1 MANEVTIPLLPCASI
16 DEVAEFYVML
26 GFTVTY
32 RQYRPNA
39 YLSVRREEINLHF
52 FGIPGFDVTSSYSS
66 CLIQVDDPRELY
78 EAFAAGMRAVYGQ
91 VLLSG
96 IPRVTRPRRDGFLLV
111 DPGGNWVR
119 VVPAV
124 RERQEP
130 GRNGLSRALTNA
142 VTLAGS
148 HGAERQALK
157 ILEGA
162 LVREVHASEEERASA
177 LEFREELLE
186 RLNLHR

>member
-1 MANEVTIPLLPCASI
+1 MANEVTIPLLPCESI

-32 RQYRPNA
+32 RQHRPNA

-52 FGIPGFDVTSSYSS
+52 FGVPGHDAERSYSS
-66 CLIQVDDPRELY
+66 CLIQVEDPRELY
-78 EAFAAGMRAVYGQ
+78 EVFAAGMRAVYGQ
-91 VLLSG
+91 VLLTG
-96 IPRVTRPRRDGFLLV
+96 IPRMTRPRRDGFLVV
-111 DPGGNWVR
+111 DPGGNWIR

-124 RERQEP
+124 PESVRS
-130 GRNGLSRALTNA
+130 NGLSRALTSA

-148 HGAERQALK
+148 HGAQRQALK

-162 LVREVHASEEERASA
+162 LAREVHASEEERASA
-177 LEFREELLE
+177 LRFREELLE

>member
-1 MANEVTIPLLPCASI
+1 MANEVTIPLLPCESI

-39 YLSVRREEINLHF
+39 YLSVRREEIELHF
-52 FGIPGFDVTSSYSS
+52 FGIPGYDAERSYSS
-66 CLIQVDDPRELY
+66 CLIQLEDPRELY
-78 EAFAAGMRAVYGQ
+78 EVFAAGMRAVYGQ
-91 VLLSG
+91 VLLTG
-96 IPRVTRPRRDGFLLV
+96 IPRMTRPRRDGFLVV
-111 DPGGNWVR
+111 DPGGNWIR

-124 RERQEP
+124 RESVRS
-130 GRNGLSRALTNA
+130 NGLSRALTSA

-186 RLNLHR
+186 RLDPHRWS

>member
-1 MANEVTIPLLPCASI
+1 MANEVTIPLLPCAAI

-32 RQYRPNA
+32 RRHRPNA
-39 YLSVRREEINLHF
+39 YLSLRREEINLHF
-52 FGIPGFDVTSSYSS
+52 FGMPGHNPSESYSS

-78 EAFAAGMRAVYGQ
+78 EAFAAGMREVYGR
-91 VLLSG
+91 VLVSG
-96 IPRVTRPRRDGFLLV
+96 IPRMTRPRRDGFLVV

-124 RERQEP
+124 PEQES
-130 GRNGLSRALTNA
+130 GSSNGLTRALRNA

-148 HGAERQALK
+148 HGAERRALK

-162 LVREVHASEEERASA
+162 LMREVHASEEERASA
-177 LEFREELLE
+177 LDFRDELLE
-186 RLNLHR
+186 RLNSAR

>member
-32 RQYRPNA
+32 RQYRPND
-39 YLSVRREEINLHF
+39 YLSVQREEINLHF
-52 FGIPGFDVTSSYSS
+52 FGIPGYDPSASYSS
-66 CLIQVDDPRELY
+66 CLVQVEDPRELY
-78 EAFAAGMRAVYGQ
+78 DAFAHGMRAVYGQ
-91 VLLSG
+91 VLVTG
-96 IPRVTRPRRDGFLLV
+96 IPRMTRPRRDGFLMV
-111 DPGGNWVR
+111 DPGGNWIR

-124 RERQEP
+124 RQP
-130 GRNGLSRALTNA
+130 VSSNGLTRALDSA

-162 LVREVHASEEERASA
+162 LVREVHASEEERESA
-177 LEFREELLE
+177 LEFRDELLE
-186 RLNLHR
+186 RLGLSY

>member
-52 FGIPGFDVTSSYSS
+52 FGIPGYQADQSYSS
-66 CLIQVDDPRELY
+66 CLIQVEDPRELH

-91 VLLSG
+91 VLLTG
-96 IPRVTRPRRDGFLLV
+96 IPRMTRPRRDGFLFV
-111 DPGGNWVR
+111 DPGGNWIR

-124 RERQEP
+124 RESVRT
-130 GRNGLSRALTNA
+130 NGLSRALTSA

>member
-1 MANEVTIPLLPCASI
+1 VANEVTIPLLPCASI

-52 FGIPGFDVTSSYSS
+52 FGIPGYEPERSYSS
-66 CLIQVDDPRELY
+66 CLIQTEDPRSLY
-78 EAFAAGMRAVYGQ
+78 DDFAAGMRIVYGK
-91 VLLSG
+91 VLVSG
-96 IPRVTRPRRDGFLLV
+96 IPRMTRPRRDGFLLV
-111 DPGGNWVR
+111 DPGGNWIR
-119 VVPAV
+119 VVPEV
-124 RERQEP
+124 PEP
-130 GRNGLSRALTNA
+130 EPVSSNGLTRALRNA

-177 LEFREELLE
+177 LEFRDELLE
-186 RLNLHR
+186 RLGY

>member
-32 RQYRPNA
+32 RQHRPNA

-52 FGIPGFDVTSSYSS
+52 FGIPGYDPSASYSS
-66 CLIQVDDPRELY
+66 CLVQVDDLRELY
-78 EAFAAGMRAVYGQ
+78 DAFAYGMRAVYGQ
-91 VLLSG
+91 VLVTG
-96 IPRVTRPRRDGFLLV
+96 IPRMTRPRRDGFLMV
-111 DPGGNWVR
+111 DPGGNWIR

-124 RERQEP
+124 REQETAST
-130 GRNGLSRALTNA
+130 NGLTRALHNA
-142 VTLAGS
+142 VTLAES
-148 HGAERQALK
+148 HAAERQALK

-162 LVREVHASEEERASA
+162 LAREVHASEEERESA
-177 LEFREELLE
+177 LEFRDELLE

>member
-52 FGIPGFDVTSSYSS
+52 FGIPGYQAEQSYSS
-66 CLIQVDDPRELY
+66 CLIQAEDPRELY
-78 EAFAAGMRAVYGQ
+78 DAFAAGMRGVYGQ
-91 VLLSG
+91 VLVTG
-96 IPRVTRPRRDGFLLV
+96 IPRMTRPRRDGFLFV
-111 DPGGNWVR
+111 DPGGNWIR

-124 RERQEP
+124 RELENR
-130 GRNGLSRALTNA
+130 RNGLSRALSNA

-148 HGAERQALK
+148 HAAERQALK

-162 LVREVHASEEERASA
+162 LAREVHASEEERASA

-186 RLNLHR
+186 RLGLHS